1 MGKNMR
7 IVCIILAAV
16 CLAYYIRCAAYAG
29 MGSSF
34 IWIWLLGTIFFA
46 GLYIAGTLDAKGII
60 DIPQL
65 VKNIARVVIIT
76 DIRSLWGS

>member
-34 IWIWLLGTIFFA
+34 IWIWL
-46 GLYIAGTLDAKGII
+46 AGTAFFYG
-60 DIPQL
+60 
-65 VKNIARVVIIT
+65 VIYIWA
-76 DIRSLWGS
+76 S